1 MVFVKDWHYVRV
13 KVLYFSSLN
22 PGHGHVLVQW
32 VLKKVY
38 NCWNRQNKGT
48 RVMQY
53 YLTLKMLHIF
63 GAMLFLGNIIVTAFW
78 KVFADYSK
86 DWRVI
91 AFSQRLVTYTDIFF
105 TTIGVIIIASTGML
119 MAKHYGNYLQIKWI
133 AWGLSLFIAS
143 GIIWVFL
150 LIPLQIKLHRISK

>member
-1 MVFVKDWHYVRV
+1 
-13 KVLYFSSLN
+13 
-22 PGHGHVLVQW
+22 
-32 VLKKVY
+32 
-38 NCWNRQNKGT
+38 
-48 RVMQY
+48 MQY

-150 LIPLQIKLHRISK
+150 LIPLQIKLHRISKQFKNNQTIPGDYWRFEKFWMIFGIIATILPLINLYWMVFKPN